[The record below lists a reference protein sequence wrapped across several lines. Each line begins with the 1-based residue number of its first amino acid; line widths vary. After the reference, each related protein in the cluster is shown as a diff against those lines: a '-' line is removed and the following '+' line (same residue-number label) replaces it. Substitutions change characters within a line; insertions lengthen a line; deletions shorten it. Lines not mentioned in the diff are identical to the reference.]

1 MLNKTVGLMA
11 AFILSFSQYLVTYGQ
26 EARPY
31 ALLAFL
37 SIISTYFL
45 LNTLKNKDFGI
56 EEWFYVVS
64 AIIGLYTHYFFIF
77 IFGIQTAYLA
87 FELLRI
93 HKMSLIEKLK
103 FHLRLSA
110 PVSLAFSVWAFYK
123 FIPRFVVSNPNIGLI
138 GWIQKP
144 TFKSIADL
152 LKNFTGL
159 TDLPDTVFLLLAF
172 VVLLIFIF
180 PIFNNW
186 LKYREIDWSSIYIAL
201 AFILP
206 IIAVFIISFKNPIFV
221 ERYLIIILPFLALF
235 LACAIWNLKYKA
247 AMVAVL
253 LVLAIPNLQQ
263 MNEMYKTMEKEDWR
277 SATKYLAESYN
288 VGDMV
293 IRYNLPNYLTTYY
306 APADK
311 QFEQGYIGRFN
322 TLTRQKQVETLRAM
336 IQGRLKIF
344 AVYTYYDGEPQNAA
358 VLDGLIK
365 DAGPAFNRT
374 DRRVWNHILIDTY
387 EEPAFGLNSSLQA
400 ERVFFIPATSFTG
413 RFAKPYNGILPFY
426 SSGDIAIYNLE
437 LEKGKYLFSMDA
449 SGEQPG
455 PLYIKYTLG
464 PASGTFIVGGNL
476 SQWHHY
482 EIPITLERRTSFR
495 ITLEFINDTYIE
507 KNGVVIADNE
517 AFIRNI
523 KLVKLRPQRD

>member
-1 MLNKTVGLMA
+1 
-11 AFILSFSQYLVTYGQ
+11 
-26 EARPY
+26 
-31 ALLAFL
+31 
-37 SIISTYFL
+37 
-45 LNTLKNKDFGI
+45 
-56 EEWFYVVS
+56 
-64 AIIGLYTHYFFIF
+64 
-77 IFGIQTAYLA
+77 
-87 FELLRI
+87 
-93 HKMSLIEKLK
+93 
-103 FHLRLSA
+103 
-110 PVSLAFSVWAFYK
+110 
-123 FIPRFVVSNPNIGLI
+123 
-138 GWIQKP
+138 
-144 TFKSIADL
+144 
-152 LKNFTGL
+152 
-159 TDLPDTVFLLLAF
+159 
-172 VVLLIFIF
+172 
-180 PIFNNW
+180 
-186 LKYREIDWSSIYIAL
+186 
-201 AFILP
+201 
-206 IIAVFIISFKNPIFV
+206 
-221 ERYLIIILPFLALF
+221 
-235 LACAIWNLKYKA
+235 
-247 AMVAVL
+247 
-253 LVLAIPNLQQ
+253 
-263 MNEMYKTMEKEDWR
+263 
-277 SATKYLAESYN
+277 
-288 VGDMV
+288 
-293 IRYNLPNYLTTYY
+293 
-306 APADK
+306 
-311 QFEQGYIGRFN
+311 
-322 TLTRQKQVETLRAM
+322 M